1 MKKRLSL
8 VTMLALLLFSGAAQA
23 VYQVGDQVTDDFTLQ
38 DVYGETHSLS
48 DYQGQCILM
57 NFFAT
62 W

>member
-1 MKKRLSL
+1 MKNRLSL
-8 VTMLALLLFSGAAQA
+8 VTMLALLLISGAAQA
-23 VYQVGDQVTDDFTLQ
+23 TYQIGDQVTDNFTLQ
-38 DVYGETHSLS
+38 DVNGETHSLF